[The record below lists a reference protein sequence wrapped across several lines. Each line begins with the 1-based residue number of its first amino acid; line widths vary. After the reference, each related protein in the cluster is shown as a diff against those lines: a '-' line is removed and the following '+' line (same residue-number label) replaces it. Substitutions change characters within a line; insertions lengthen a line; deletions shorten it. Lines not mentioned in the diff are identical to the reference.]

1 MTDNHVRHD
10 DGGNGRRY
18 PSVQCPPLLTL
29 GATRLAEPVA
39 TPEPYRP
46 DQLSHTESAR
56 LVQAKADAEEALTA
70 YHSGLKR
77 AGDRMVDAWHR
88 AKVGL
93 HRLEVLLAEREL
105 GAAARREQQVERE
118 HATDGVEDRRH
129 RPGWQH
135 PVLVWAVIL
144 LSAVYDTVF
153 FASSFRDAIDAVDD
167 VRTVEYWVSFLPG
180 FGIFMALTLAGYW
193 LGVPLF
199 RHRARAERRRWR
211 RRLGWRILLRR
222 VFVMWR
228 PEDEERHPGELP
240 WPSWV
245 LPVSFAVLVVGVLAG
260 WAWLR
265 GGRLLMSDLQ
275 LPLVGLLVLL
285 TVSAI
290 AFKAGAHNPVA
301 DRAKRAGR
309 RRRDVRRRYDRL
321 KGESQAQLAGH
332 EKAWQELH
340 LAVEG
345 AVTGVWQHVTDAWT
359 EIAEGRARH
368 GLTGMVAPGFVTSGD
383 TDASARTLF
392 TGLTGPSLRLET
404 LRVMQDLLDR
414 HRPEVLSA
422 EQVALTE
429 QLNAQLD
436 AATADHWP
444 DPADGGPATGQH

>member
-1 MTDNHVRHD
+1 MTDNLVRHHD
-10 DGGNGRRY
+10 SGNGRRY

-29 GATRLAEPVA
+29 GATRFAEPVA

-70 YHSGLKR
+70 YHQRLKT

-88 AKVGL
+88 AKLGL

-105 GAAARREQQVERE
+105 GAAARQERLVESD
-118 HATDGVEDRRH
+118 HAADGVEDRRY

-135 PVLVWAVIL
+135 PAFVWTVIL

-153 FASSFRDAIDAVDD
+153 LAESFRDALDSGGS
-167 VRTVEYWVSFLPG
+167 VEYWVAFLPG
-180 FGIFMALTLAGYW
+180 AGIFMALTLAGYW

-211 RRLGWRILLRR
+211 GQLGWRILLRR

-228 PEDEERHPGELP
+228 PEDEERQPGELP

-245 LPVSFAVLVVGVLAG
+245 LPVGFATLVVGVLAL
-260 WAWLR
+260 WAKLR
-265 GGRLLMSDLQ
+265 GSHLDPHQSDLKW
-275 LPLVGLLVLL
+275 PLVGLLVLL
-285 TVSAI
+285 SVSAI
-290 AFKAGAHNPVA
+290 AFKAGAHNPAA
-301 DRAKRAGR
+301 DRAKRVGLR
-309 RRRDVRRRYDRL
+309 RRAVTRRYDRL
-321 KGESQAQLAGH
+321 KARSEKQLAEH

-340 LAVEG
+340 LAVED
-345 AVTGVWQHVTDAWT
+345 AVTGVWRHVTDAWT

-368 GLTGMVAPGFVTSGD
+368 GLTGMVAPGFVTSAD
-383 TDASARTLF
+383 TDASTRALF
-392 TGLTGPSLRLET
+392 AGLAGPSLRLET
-404 LRVMQDLLDR
+404 LRVTQDLLDR
-414 HRPEVLSA
+414 HRPEMLSA
-422 EQVALTE
+422 EQTALTE

-436 AATADHWP
+436 AATVDPWP
-444 DPADGGPATGQH
+444 DPTDGGPATGQH

>member
-1 MTDNHVRHD
+1 MTDNHVRHE

-18 PSVQCPPLLTL
+18 QSVQCPPLLTL

-56 LVQAKADAEEALTA
+56 LVQAKADAEESLTA
-70 YHSGLKR
+70 YHSRLKT

-93 HRLEVLLAEREL
+93 HELEGLLAKREL
-105 GAAARREQQVERE
+105 GAAARQDRQVQRE

-129 RPGWQH
+129 RPYWQH
-135 PVLVWAVIL
+135 QAFVWAVVLI
-144 LSAVYDTVF
+144 SALYDTVF
-153 FASSFRDAIDAVDD
+153 FAGSFRDAIDAPDD
-167 VRTVEYWVSFLPG
+167 VRSVEYWVSFLPG
-180 FGIFMALTLAGYW
+180 VGIFMALTLAGYW

-211 RRLGWRILLRR
+211 RQLGWRILLRR
-222 VFVMWR
+222 IFVMWR
-228 PEDEERHPGELP
+228 PEDEERQPDELP

-245 LPVSFAVLVVGVLAG
+245 LPVSFATLVVGVLAV

-265 GGRLLMSDLQ
+265 GSHLLNTDLQ
-275 LPLVGLLVLL
+275 WPLVGLLVLL
-285 TVSAI
+285 SASAI
-290 AFKAGAHNPVA
+290 AFKAAAHNPAA
-301 DRAKRAGR
+301 DRAMRAGR
-309 RRRDVRRRYDRL
+309 RQRKVTRRYDRL
-321 KGESQAQLAGH
+321 KARSEKQLAGH

-340 LAVEG
+340 LAVED
-345 AVTGVWQHVTDAWT
+345 AVTGVWRHVTDAWT

-368 GLTGMVAPGFVTSGD
+368 GLTGMVAPGFVTSTD
-383 TDASARTLF
+383 TDASARALF
-392 TGLTGPSLRLET
+392 VGLTGPSLRLET

-422 EQVALTE
+422 EQTALTE

-436 AATADHWP
+436 AATVDQWP
-444 DPADGGPATGQH
+444 DPTDGGPATVRH